1 MSGATVPAST
11 WEPPERLL
19 TEGLPERQRIRRT
32 MGIHLGHNA
41 AAAVVEGGRL
51 IFALQEERLSRV
63 KNQGGLPV
71 LALEHLQSV
80 PGSHPSTELP
90 QDIAL
95 GGENLSLCHWRRD
108 DILRSAGSAA
118 PGLMGRA
125 KNLARR
131 SPAISQWVNQRKWGG
146 IADSVERVTGRH
158 AIAVQGI
165 DHHLCH
171 ASSAYFGWGKMDEQ
185 VLVLTCDGAG
195 DRVCATV
202 NVAHNG
208 EIRRIAS
215 VEESHSIGALY
226 GKITYLS
233 GMVPMEHEY
242 KLMGLAPYAEKAR
255 ESQEISKELESL
267 FAFDRANPMQWTR
280 NPGCPPLQYSS
291 HFLSRL
297 LRRRRFDH
305 IAGGV
310 QLFVE
315 RFLVRWV
322 RSCVKET
329 GIHKVALSGGV
340 FMNVKAN
347 QKILNLPE
355 VEELF
360 IFPSCGDE
368 TNAIGAAWLRDKQ
381 LTNRAPDHL
390 GHFYL
395 GQEFTDEQV
404 EAAIRD
410 YRFKSR
416 VKTQYHRDVEYEAA
430 GLLARGDVVA
440 RFKGRM
446 EFGARALGNRSILA
460 NPAMPS
466 VVKIIN
472 EMIKC
477 RDFWM
482 PFAPSVLAERS
493 YKYFEKPK
501 PIEAPYMIITLDSRP
516 ERRNAMTAA
525 IHPYDATGRPQEVY
539 EAWNPEYYSLIRH
552 FEERT
557 GEAIILNT
565 SFNLHGEP
573 VVCSPDDALRVFDI
587 SGLQHLAIGN
597 FLVTK
602 EQV

>member
-1 MSGATVPAST
+1 MSSATQVSVQDNFAGACGIAQPR
-11 WEPPERLL
+11 E
-19 TEGLPERQRIRRT
+19 LPQKRQVI
-32 MGIHLGHNA
+32 GIHLGHNA
-41 AAAVVEGGRL
+41 AAALVEDGRL
-51 IFALQEERLSRV
+51 IFAMQEERFSRV

-71 LALEHLQSV
+71 LTLDCISGLAN
-80 PGSHPSTELP
+80 GRGRA
-90 QDIAL
+90 DIARDVAL
-95 GGENLSLCHWRRD
+95 GGKNLSLCYWRRD
-108 DILRSAGSAA
+108 DILRTAGSGA
-118 PGLMGRA
+118 PNLVGRA
-125 KNLARR
+125 KNLAR
-131 SPAISQWVNQRKWGG
+131 SNPAISDWINQRKWSG
-146 IADSVERVTGRH
+146 IAANLGPVMGGAEVPVHGL
-158 AIAVQGI
+158 
-165 DHHLCH
+165 DHHMCH
-171 ASSAYFGWGKMDEQ
+171 AASAYFGWGKLDED

-195 DRVCATV
+195 DRLCASI
-202 NVAHNG
+202 NIARNG
-208 EIRRIAS
+208 KIRRVAG
-215 VEESHSIGALY
+215 VDEGHSIGALY

-255 ESQEISKELESL
+255 ESQAISEEFERL
-267 FAFDRANPMQWTR
+267 FAFDRENPMLWTR
-280 NPGCPPLQYSS
+280 STYCPPLQYSAD
-291 HFLSRL
+291 FLAEV
-297 LRRRRFDH
+297 LRRKRFDH

-315 RFLVRWV
+315 RFLVQWV
-322 RSCVKET
+322 RNCIAET

-368 TNAIGAAWLRDKQ
+368 TNSIGAAWLLGQQ
-381 LTNRAPDHL
+381 LGTSNPQKL
-390 GHFYL
+390 GPFYL
-395 GQEFTDEQV
+395 GPEYSDSEI
-404 EAAIRD
+404 EAALRS
-410 YRFKSR
+410 YKFKSC
-416 VKTQYHRDVEYEAA
+416 VERKNHNEVERAVA
-430 GLLARGDVVA
+430 ELLAKGSVVA

-460 NPAMPS
+460 NPSVPG

-493 YKYFEKPK
+493 ERYFFKPK
-501 PIEAPYMIITLDSRP
+501 PVEAPYMILTLDSRP
-516 ERRNAMTAA
+516 EKREAMAAA

-539 EAWNPEYYSLIRH
+539 ASWNPDYHQLISH
-552 FEERT
+552 FEELT

-573 VVCSPDDALRVFDI
+573 VVCSPEDALRVFDI
-587 SGLQHLAIGN
+587 SGLEHLAIGN
-597 FLVTK
+597 FLLSK
-602 EQV
+602 K

>member
-1 MSGATVPAST
+1 MSSAAQASVQDKFADVGRIAQRR
-11 WEPPERLL
+11 EIPQK
-19 TEGLPERQRIRRT
+19 RQVT
-32 MGIHLGHNA
+32 GIHLGHNA
-41 AAAVVEGGRL
+41 AAALVEDGRL
-51 IFALQEERLSRV
+51 IFAMQEERLSRV

-71 LALEHLQSV
+71 LTLDYIGGLANAEHNGDASRDV
-80 PGSHPSTELP
+80 
-90 QDIAL
+90 AL
-95 GGENLSLCHWRRD
+95 GGKNLSLCYWRRD
-108 DILRSAGSAA
+108 DILRTAGSGA
-118 PGLMGRA
+118 PNLVGRA
-125 KNLARR
+125 KNLAR
-131 SPAISQWVNQRKWGG
+131 SNAAISEWINQRKWNG
-146 IADSVERVTGRH
+146 IAESIGPVMGGGEVPVHGL
-158 AIAVQGI
+158 

-171 ASSAYFGWGKMDEQ
+171 AASAYFGWGKMDEDI
-185 VLVLTCDGAG
+185 LVLTCDGAG
-195 DRVCATV
+195 DRLCATI
-202 NVAHNG
+202 NVARNG
-208 EIRRIAS
+208 KIRRVAG
-215 VEESHSIGALY
+215 VDEGHSIGALY

-255 ESQEISKELESL
+255 ESRAISEEFEEL
-267 FAFDRANPMQWTR
+267 FAFDRDNPMLWSR
-280 NPGCPPLQYSS
+280 SANCPPLQYSAE
-291 HFLSRL
+291 FLSNM
-297 LRRRRFDH
+297 LRRKRFDH

-315 RFLVRWV
+315 RFLVQWV
-322 RSCVKET
+322 KNCIAET

-368 TNAIGAAWLRDKQ
+368 TNSIGAAWLLDQQ
-381 LTNRAPDHL
+381 LSKKTPKKL
-390 GHFYL
+390 GSFYL
-395 GQEFTDEQV
+395 GPEYSDTEI
-404 EAAIRD
+404 EAALRNCK
-410 YRFKSR
+410 FKSA
-416 VKTQYHRDVEYEAA
+416 VETKPEREVERSVAE
-430 GLLARGDVVA
+430 LLAKGSVVA

-460 NPAMPS
+460 NPAVPG

-493 YKYFEKPK
+493 ERYFYKPK
-501 PIEAPYMIITLDSRP
+501 PVAAPYMILTLDSRP
-516 ERRNAMTAA
+516 EKRDAMAAA

-539 EAWNPEYYSLIRH
+539 PSWNPDYHRLISH
-552 FEERT
+552 FEELT

-573 VVCSPDDALRVFDI
+573 VVCSPEDALRVFDI
-587 SGLQHLAIGN
+587 SGLEHLAIGN
-597 FLVTK
+597 FLLSK
-602 EQV
+602 K

>member
-1 MSGATVPAST
+1 MNSSAAQTVLQESSPDF
-11 WEPPERLL
+11 
-19 TEGLPERQRIRRT
+19 RQLDQLGEIAPQRQVT
-32 MGIHLGHNA
+32 GIHLGHNA
-41 AAAVVEGGRL
+41 AAALVENGKL
-51 IFALQEERLSRV
+51 VFAMQEERLSRV
-63 KNQGGLPV
+63 KNQGGLPLLTLDHIAGLSRERDENPV
-71 LALEHLQSV
+71 SRAV
-80 PGSHPSTELP
+80 
-90 QDIAL
+90 AL
-95 GGENLSLCHWRRD
+95 GGKNLSHCYWRRE
-108 DILRSAGSAA
+108 DILRTAGSGS
-118 PGLMGRA
+118 PTFVGRA
-125 KNLARR
+125 KNLAR
-131 SPAISQWVNQRKWGG
+131 SNAAISEWVNQRKWSG
-146 IADSVERVTGRH
+146 IAQSLPPVLGES
-158 AIAVQGI
+158 AVPVHGL

-171 ASSAYFGWGKMDEQ
+171 ASSAYFGWGNMNDD

-195 DRVCATV
+195 DRLCATV
-202 NVAHNG
+202 NIARNG
-208 EIRRIAS
+208 KIRRVAA
-215 VEESHSIGALY
+215 VDEGHSIGALY

-255 ESQEISKELESL
+255 ESQALSETFEELFS
-267 FAFDRANPMQWTR
+267 FNRNNPMLWER
-280 NPGCPPLQYSS
+280 ADHCPPLQFSAD
-291 HFLSRL
+291 FLSEM
-297 LRRRRFDH
+297 LRRKRFDH

-322 RSCVKET
+322 QNCIAET
-329 GIHKVALSGGV
+329 GVRRIALSGGV

-368 TNAIGAAWLRDKQ
+368 TNSIGAAWLLDHR
-381 LTNRAPDHL
+381 LTKKTPEKL
-390 GHFYL
+390 GAFYL
-395 GQEFTDEQV
+395 GTKYSDAQIEDAVRTYKFRSKLEIKLESDIEQSIA
-404 EAAIRD
+404 E
-410 YRFKSR
+410 
-416 VKTQYHRDVEYEAA
+416 
-430 GLLARGDVVA
+430 LLAKAKVVA

-460 NPAMPS
+460 NPAVPG

-493 YKYFEKPK
+493 DRYFLKPK
-501 PIEAPYMIITLDSRP
+501 PVEAPYMILTLDSRP
-516 ERRNAMTAA
+516 EKRDAMAAA

-539 EAWNPEYYSLIRH
+539 ESWNPEYHRLISY
-552 FEERT
+552 FEQIT

-573 VVCSPDDALRVFDI
+573 VVCSPDDALRVFDV
-587 SGLQHLAIGN
+587 SGLEYLALGN
-597 FLVTK
+597 FLLSK
-602 EQV
+602 K

>member
-1 MSGATVPAST
+1 MNSSAAQMTLQDVQPAIGRT
-11 WEPPERLL
+11 PELHNAVD
-19 TEGLPERQRIRRT
+19 TRQVT
-32 MGIHLGHNA
+32 GIHLGHNA
-41 AAAVVEGGRL
+41 AAALVEDGKL
-51 IFALQEERLSRV
+51 LFAMQEERLSRV

-71 LALEHLQSV
+71 LTLDYIKALANAQPGASV
-80 PGSHPSTELP
+80 SREV
-90 QDIAL
+90 AL
-95 GGENLSLCHWRRD
+95 GGKNLSLCYWRRD
-108 DILRSAGSAA
+108 DILRTAGSGA
-118 PGLMGRA
+118 PNIVGRA
-125 KNLARR
+125 KNLAR
-131 SPAISQWVNQRKWGG
+131 SNAAISDWINQRKWSG
-146 IADSVERVTGRH
+146 IAENLEPVMGGTEVPVH
-158 AIAVQGI
+158 GI

-171 ASSAYFGWGKMDEQ
+171 AASAYFGWGKMDEE

-195 DRVCATV
+195 DRLCATI
-202 NVAHNG
+202 NIARNG
-208 EIRRIAS
+208 KIRRVAG

-255 ESQEISKELESL
+255 ESQSISEDFEAL
-267 FAFDRANPMQWTR
+267 FAFDRDNPMLWTR
-280 NPGCPPLQYSS
+280 TANCPPLQYSAE
-291 HFLSRL
+291 FLSNL
-297 LRRRRFDH
+297 LRRKRFDH

-322 RSCVKET
+322 QNCIGET
-329 GIHKVALSGGV
+329 GVRKVALSGGV

-368 TNAIGAAWLRDKQ
+368 TNSIGAAWLLDQQ
-381 LTNRAPDHL
+381 LSKKAPDKL
-390 GHFYL
+390 GPFYL
-395 GQEFTDEQV
+395 GPEYSDV
-404 EAAIRD
+404 EIDTALRS
-410 YRFKSR
+410 YKFKS
-416 VKTQYHRDVEYEAA
+416 DVEVKNPKEIERSVAE
-430 GLLARGDVVA
+430 LLTKGSVVA

-460 NPAMPS
+460 NPAVPG

-493 YKYFEKPK
+493 EKYFYKPK
-501 PIEAPYMIITLDSRP
+501 PVEAPYMILTLDSRP
-516 ERRNAMTAA
+516 EKREAMAAA

-539 EAWNPEYYSLIRH
+539 ESWNPDYHGLISH
-552 FEERT
+552 FEQLT
-557 GEAIILNT
+557 GESIILNT

-573 VVCSPDDALRVFDI
+573 VVCSPEDALRVFDI
-587 SGLQHLAIGN
+587 SGLEHLAIGN
-597 FLVTK
+597 FLLSK
-602 EQV
+602 K

>member
-1 MSGATVPAST
+1 MNSSAAQMSLQDVQSAVNRMPQVDAAVDT
-11 WEPPERLL
+11 
-19 TEGLPERQRIRRT
+19 RQVT
-32 MGIHLGHNA
+32 GIHLGHNA
-41 AAAVVEGGRL
+41 AAALVEDGKL
-51 IFALQEERLSRV
+51 LFAMQEERLSRV

-71 LALEHLQSV
+71 LTLDYIKGLANAQQGANVSREV
-80 PGSHPSTELP
+80 
-90 QDIAL
+90 AL
-95 GGENLSLCHWRRD
+95 GGKNLSLCYWRRD
-108 DILRSAGSAA
+108 DILRTAGSAA
-118 PGLMGRA
+118 PNIVGRA
-125 KNLARR
+125 KNLAR
-131 SPAISQWVNQRKWGG
+131 SNAAISDWINQRKWSG
-146 IADSVERVTGRH
+146 IAENLEPVMGGADVPVH
-158 AIAVQGI
+158 GI

-171 ASSAYFGWGKMDEQ
+171 AASAYFGWGKMDED

-195 DRVCATV
+195 DRLCATI
-202 NVAHNG
+202 NIARNG
-208 EIRRIAS
+208 KIRRVAG
-215 VEESHSIGALY
+215 VDESHSIGALY

-255 ESQEISKELESL
+255 ESQSISEDFEAL
-267 FAFDRANPMQWTR
+267 FAFDRDNPMLWTR
-280 NPGCPPLQYSS
+280 TADCPPLQYSAE
-291 HFLSRL
+291 FLSNL
-297 LRRRRFDH
+297 LRRKRFDH

-322 RSCVKET
+322 QNCIAET
-329 GIHKVALSGGV
+329 GVRKVALSGGV

-360 IFPSCGDE
+360 VFPSCGDE
-368 TNAIGAAWLRDKQ
+368 TNSIGAAWLLDQQ
-381 LTNRAPDHL
+381 LSKKAPDKL
-390 GHFYL
+390 GPFYL
-395 GQEFTDEQV
+395 GPEYSDAEIDTV
-404 EAAIRD
+404 LRSHK
-410 YRFKSR
+410 FKSA
-416 VKTQYHRDVEYEAA
+416 VETKNSQEVERSVAE
-430 GLLARGDVVA
+430 LLAKGSVVA

-460 NPAMPS
+460 NPAVPG

-493 YKYFEKPK
+493 EKYFYKPK
-501 PIEAPYMIITLDSRP
+501 PVEAPYMILTLDSRP
-516 ERRNAMTAA
+516 EKRDVMAAA

-539 EAWNPEYYSLIRH
+539 ESWNPDYHRLISH
-552 FEERT
+552 FEQLT

-573 VVCSPDDALRVFDI
+573 VVCSPEDALRVFDI
-587 SGLQHLAIGN
+587 SGLEHLAIGN
-597 FLVTK
+597 FLLSK
-602 EQV
+602 K

>member
-1 MSGATVPAST
+1 MNSSAAQISLQDAHITTGRMPQRHEVPQK
-11 WEPPERLL
+11 
-19 TEGLPERQRIRRT
+19 RQVT
-32 MGIHLGHNA
+32 GIHLGHNA
-41 AAAVVEGGRL
+41 AAALVEDGRL
-51 IFALQEERLSRV
+51 IFAMQEERLSRV

-71 LALEHLQSV
+71 LTLDYISGVNNVA
-80 PGSHPSTELP
+80 
-90 QDIAL
+90 QDGDVSRNVAL
-95 GGENLSLCHWRRD
+95 GGKNLSLCYWRRD
-108 DILRSAGSAA
+108 DILRSAGSGA
-118 PGLMGRA
+118 PNLVGRA
-125 KNLARR
+125 KNLARNH
-131 SPAISQWVNQRKWGG
+131 PAISDWINHRKWNG
-146 IADSVERVTGRH
+146 IAESLESVMGSAELPVHGM
-158 AIAVQGI
+158 
-165 DHHLCH
+165 DHHMCH
-171 ASSAYFGWGKMDEQ
+171 AASAYFGWGKLDEE

-195 DRVCATV
+195 DRLCATI
-202 NVAHNG
+202 NVARNG
-208 EIRRIAS
+208 KIRRVAG
-215 VEESHSIGALY
+215 VDESHSIGALY

-255 ESQEISKELESL
+255 ESQTISEEFERL
-267 FAFDRANPMQWTR
+267 FAFDRENPMLWTR
-280 NPGCPPLQYSS
+280 APGCPPLQYGAE
-291 HFLSRL
+291 FLSNL
-297 LRRRRFDH
+297 LRRKRFDH

-322 RSCVKET
+322 QNCIAET
-329 GIHKVALSGGV
+329 GIRKIALSGGV

-368 TNAIGAAWLRDKQ
+368 TNSIGAAWLLDQQ
-381 LTNRAPDHL
+381 LSKKMPQKL
-390 GHFYL
+390 GPFYL
-395 GQEFTDEQV
+395 GPEYSDTEIETAFRNYQFKSSV
-404 EAAIRD
+404 EAKHQNEIDRSVA
-410 YRFKSR
+410 
-416 VKTQYHRDVEYEAA
+416 E
-430 GLLARGDVVA
+430 LLAKGRVVA

-460 NPAMPS
+460 NPAVPG

-493 YKYFEKPK
+493 ERYFFKPK
-501 PIEAPYMIITLDSRP
+501 PVEAPYMILTLDSRP
-516 ERRNAMTAA
+516 EKREAMAAA

-539 EAWNPEYYSLIRH
+539 ESWNPDYHRLISH
-552 FEERT
+552 FEQIT

-573 VVCSPDDALRVFDI
+573 VVCSPEDALRVFDI
-587 SGLQHLAIGN
+587 SGLEHLALGD
-597 FLVTK
+597 FLLAK
-602 EQV
+602 K